1 MTDLL
6 ISDLH
11 LSETRPAITERFLLF
26 LRDQAPAAD
35 TLYILG
41 DLFDAWVGDDSD
53 DVLARSVRSAL
64 RAASGSTRIL
74 LQHGNRDFLIG
85 EDFAAATG
93 IQLIPDE
100 WVVSLGGV
108 PTLLMHGDLLCTRD
122 RDYLQARA
130 MLRDPAFIA
139 DFLSKPLP
147 QRIAI
152 AREYRARSG
161 EATSLKAE
169 DIMDVTPEEV
179 LRQLRRHGVNHL
191 VHGHTHRQARH
202 PLDLDGQPA
211 ERWVLGDWR
220 EDAASALQIEGRD
233 WQFVNL
239 P

>member
-11 LSETRPAITERFLLF
+11 LSETRPAITERFLRF

-64 RAASGSTRIL
+64 RAASGGTRIL

-85 EDFAAATG
+85 EDFAAETG

-122 RDYLQARA
+122 SDYLQARA

-139 DFLSKPLP
+139 DFLAKPLP

-220 EDAASALQIEGRD
+220 EESASALQIDGAD
-233 WQFVNL
+233 WQFVSL